1 MFVFPPT
8 VFESRIHGPPR
19 ESTAQYTCV
28 QPRLFLRP
36 WVFSLAMATQG
47 KHTGV
52 AYIFV
57 VLVYLR
63 FAPKIM

>member
-8 VFESRIHGPPR
+8 VFESRDHGPAR

-28 QPRLFLRP
+28 QPR

-52 AYIFV
+52 AYIFA

-63 FAPKIM
+63 FAPKNNV